1 MFEEQVTAQ
10 EKDKAA
16 KSLRDILFFF
26 SAIGL
31 IIVSTIMESSWW
43 FIPFLLGISCLGLS
57 LYDIYS
63 DILYH
68 RLSKKKQRKSKKELN
83 DSGQGH

>member
-31 IIVSTIMESSWW
+31 IIVSTIMESAWW
-43 FIPFLLGISCLGLS
+43 FIPFLLGVACLALS

-68 RLSKKKQRKSKKELN
+68 RLTKKGKRKSNKAEPPGE
-83 DSGQGH
+83 SH

>member
-10 EKDKAA
+10 EKVKAA

-31 IIVSTIMESSWW
+31 IIVSTIMQSVWW
-43 FIPFLLGISCLGLS
+43 FIPFLLGVACLGLS
-57 LYDIYS
+57 VYDIYV
-63 DILYH
+63 DILH
-68 RLSKKKQRKSKKELN
+68 QRLTQKKKKKT
-83 DSGQGH
+83 SSH

>member
-1 MFEEQVTAQ
+1 MFEEKVTEQ

-31 IIVSTIMESSWW
+31 IVVSTIMESAFW
-43 FIPFLLGISCLGLS
+43 FVPFLLGVACLGLS
-57 LYDIYS
+57 VYDIYS

-68 RLSKKKQRKSKKELN
+68 RLSKKKKRRNKE
-83 DSGQGH
+83 GGPEEGH

>member
-1 MFEEQVTAQ
+1 MFEEKVTEQ

-31 IIVSTIMESSWW
+31 IVVSTIMESTFW
-43 FIPFLLGISCLGLS
+43 FIPFLLGVACLGLS
-57 LYDIYS
+57 VYDIYS

-68 RLSKKKQRKSKKELN
+68 RLSKKKKRKAKEE
-83 DSGQGH
+83 